1 MQIAKYT
8 STKEII
14 NNFMRNTAY
23 NEHVNLGDM
32 AYWVYEAM
40 ELIGFPLQYIP
51 KVIGHKN
58 DSQYMLG
65 GTSAVPVT
73 NATQEHPAEPHT
85 HLTSYE
91 TSTTIGHYKVEL
103 PCDFHKL
110 MAVSVDGVM
119 AVPASSL
126 FHHLIDSDCCG
137 DFTDSNPPELFYD
150 NFGNVFSPQALP
162 LNIYLATNPPSFTIN
177 NNFMTFNV
185 KEGKVCMAYWA
196 FPLDDEGFP
205 LIPDDIKY
213 KRAVSSY
220 LQYRMDYIM
229 WRQDLLTDKVY
240 VKSEQDWMW
249 NVASASS
256 HLKTPDLNQM
266 EAMRRQ
272 FTKMIVRN
280 QDFRTGFANISLP
293 GYRGRY

>member
-14 NNFMRNTAY
+14 NGFFRNTGY
-23 NEHVNLGDM
+23 NEHVNIGDM

-40 ELIGFPLQYIP
+40 ELVGFPLQYIP
-51 KVIGHKN
+51 KVIGHKS
-58 DSQYMLG
+58 DS
-65 GTSAVPVT
+65 
-73 NATQEHPAEPHT
+73 
-85 HLTSYE
+85 SYQLE
-91 TSTTIGHYKVEL
+91 TYKVEL

-110 MAVSVDGVM
+110 MAISVDGVM

-126 FHHLIDSDCCG
+126 FHHLMDSDCCG

-162 LNIYLATNPPSFTIN
+162 LNIFLATNPPSFTIN
-177 NNFMTFNV
+177 SNYITFNV

-205 LIPDDIKY
+205 LVPDDLKY

-220 LQYRMDYIM
+220 LQYKVDYIM

-240 VKSEQDWMW
+240 MKSEQDWLW